1 MSKQLFV
8 LVFACLLTTTA
19 KLQQTTL
26 YTDAYASFRQA
37 QTFFQEGLYAK
48 AALHYRQTLDML
60 QPANFAEAEQLRV
73 LSNLG
78 IARSAIRLDQPDA
91 EKLILDFIRTYTPD
105 PIAAQATQEVANYYF
120 DKKNYQKS
128 LDYFNQL
135 SLQGLSREE
144 KGRAYFRMGYANFEL
159 KKYDEA
165 RQFLLQAKEFDVAE
179 RVAAIYYLGFC
190 YFRKGEYENALREFK
205 SIENEQPY
213 DKYLP
218 LYLGQIYFTQKRF
231 DEVIR
236 YLEPSITANRRNR
249 APKEYY
255 QLLGQSYFEL
265 GDYDKAL
272 PLLEYY
278 SDQSRQMTEEEF
290 YQLGY
295 VQYKSGQVDK
305 AIRNFREISAGKNSL
320 AQSANYYLADCY
332 LRKGDK
338 PSARYAFGNV
348 MRLKF
353 DASLSEEATFQ
364 YGKLSLELRDPDE
377 TVNALRQI
385 LPTSQYY
392 AEAQTLMGEAFL
404 SYRNYEKAIEVL
416 ERIPNKP
423 PQLLDTY
430 KKVLLYRG
438 LQLIKDNKPADAKI
452 VLSRGKDV
460 PGSQFIQAQ
469 ILFWLADVAH
479 KEKMIDQSIAYLT
492 QYLTIASSQS
502 KLPEESSIFVAQYT
516 MAYNYLAK
524 NDQVKASQY
533 FQQCVDGINRNRSTL
548 RNPEI
553 RDKIYADALLRT
565 ADAFYVRNEYVQALR
580 YYDLVITNTY
590 PNYDYAL
597 LSKAEILKLQK
608 DWRGQIRVC
617 DVLLNPAIRT
627 KYADKASF
635 LKAEAYRQLGQTDAY
650 RQALKDLVDR
660 FKGTSELVPQALLLL
675 GESYFQSRYFEES
688 ALAYR
693 EVFRYNPKPDEEKIA
708 DDAIREIYISQMQDA
723 RKYEEFVRTRPDAA
737 ARLSSIDS
745 LVFNAAMNK
754 KDDLNYS
761 DAIDGFTDYI
771 NKYPTGSYLLKSYY
785 YRGECY
791 SSLKQFAMALNDY
804 KYLVDRGPSPLYESS
819 LMIAA
824 EILYD
829 QEKDYRR
836 AYTYYANLE
845 KVASN
850 AEDQLKAQRRAMQ
863 AAYESKQFSE
873 VTTMADKL
881 IGNQTASA
889 VDRSLAN
896 YYKGKIAF
904 DRNELNAAITA
915 FDETIRLSDD
925 ESTAEARYLRA
936 LCYYKLENYNRAE
949 QLCKEAN
956 KDSSQY
962 PFWVA
967 KTVILLGDV
976 FFSKGELYT
985 AKAIFESILDNY
997 EEENDGIRSETKARL
1012 DKTNVQINAGSRVR
1026 PGN

>member
-1 MSKQLFV
+1 MSKRLFV

-26 YTDAYASFRQA
+26 YTDAYASYKQA

-48 AALHYRQTLDML
+48 AALHYRQTLNML
-60 QPANFAEAEQLRV
+60 QPANFAEAEQLKV
-73 LSNLG
+73 LSQLG
-78 IARSAIRLDQPDA
+78 IARTAIRLDQPDA

-105 PIAAQATQEVANYYF
+105 PIAGQATQEVANYYF

-135 SLQGLSREE
+135 SIQGLSRDE

-165 RQFLLQAKEFDVAE
+165 RRYLLQAKEFEVAE
-179 RVAAIYYLGFC
+179 RTAAIYYLAFC
-190 YFRKGEYENALREFK
+190 YFQKGEYENALSEFR

-213 DKYLP
+213 DKYIP
-218 LYLGQIYFTQKRF
+218 LYMGQIYFTQKRF

-236 YLEPSITANRRNR
+236 YLEPSVTANRRTK
-249 APKEYY
+249 APKEHY

-265 GDYDKAL
+265 GDYAKAL

-278 SDQSRQMTEEEF
+278 AEQSRQMTEEEF
-290 YQLGY
+290 YQLGF

-305 AIRNFREISAGKNSL
+305 AIRNFREISASKNSL

-348 MRLKF
+348 MRMKF
-353 DASLSEEATFQ
+353 DATLSEEATFQ

-377 TVNALRQI
+377 TVNALRQ
-385 LPTSQYY
+385 LAPSSQYY
-392 AEAQTLMGEAFL
+392 AEAQILMGEAFL

-423 PQLLDTY
+423 PQLQDTY

-438 LQLIKDNKPADAKI
+438 LQLIKDNRPADAKM
-452 VLSRGKDV
+452 VLMRGKDL
-460 PGSQFIQAQ
+460 PGSQFVQAQ
-469 ILFWLADVAH
+469 ILYWLADVAH
-479 KEKMIDQSIAYLT
+479 KEKLIDQSIAFLS
-492 QYLTIASSQS
+492 QYFTIASSQS
-502 KLPEESSIFVAQYT
+502 KLPEESSVFVAQYL

-524 NDQVKASQY
+524 QDQTRASQF

-553 RDKIYADALLRT
+553 RDKLYADALMRT
-565 ADAFYVRNEYVQALR
+565 ADAFYTRNDYAQALR
-580 YYDLVITNTY
+580 YYDQVITNTY
-590 PNYDYAL
+590 PNYDYAMF
-597 LSKAEILKLQK
+597 SKAQILGLQK
-608 DWRGQIRVC
+608 DWRGQIKVC
-617 DVLLNPAIRT
+617 DALLSPTIRT
-627 KYADKASF
+627 KYADRAAY
-635 LKAEAYRQLGQTDAY
+635 LKAEAYRELGQTDVY
-650 RQALKDLVDR
+650 RQSLKDMVER
-660 FKGTSELVPQALLLL
+660 FKGSSELVPQALLLL

-693 EVFRYNPKPDEEKIA
+693 EVFRYNPTPDEEKSA
-708 DDAIREIYISQMQDA
+708 EDAIREIYLDQMNDSG
-723 RKYEEFVRTRPDAA
+723 KYAEFVRTRPNAA

-745 LVFNAAMNK
+745 LIFNAAMNK
-754 KDDLNYS
+754 KNDLNYS

-791 SSLKQFAMALNDY
+791 SSLKQFTMALNDY
-804 KYLVDRGPSPLYESS
+804 TYLVDRGPSPLYESS
-819 LMIAA
+819 LLIAA

-836 AYTYYANLE
+836 AYTYYAKLE
-845 KVASN
+845 QVASN

-863 AAYESKQFSE
+863 AAYDSKQFTE
-873 VTTMADKL
+873 VTAMANKL
-881 IGNQTASA
+881 TGNRSA
-889 VDRSLAN
+889 NAADISLAN
-896 YYKGKIAF
+896 FYKGKIAF

-915 FDETIRLSDD
+915 FDETIRQSDD
-925 ESTAEARYLRA
+925 ERTAEARYLRA
-936 LCYYKLENYNRAE
+936 MCYYKLEQYDRAE

-962 PFWVA
+962 PYWVA

-985 AKAIFESILDNY
+985 AKSIFESILENY
-997 EEENDGIRSETKARL
+997 EEEKDDIRSETRARL
-1012 DKTNVQINAGSRVR
+1012 DKTNAQLNAGSRIR
-1026 PGN
+1026 SGN